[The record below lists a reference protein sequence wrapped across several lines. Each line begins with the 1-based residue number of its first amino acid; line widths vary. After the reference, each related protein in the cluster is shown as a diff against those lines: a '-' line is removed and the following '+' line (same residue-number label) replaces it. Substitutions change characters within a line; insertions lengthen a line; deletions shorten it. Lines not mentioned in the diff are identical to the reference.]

1 MAIISTLRD
10 KGGKFLVFVV
20 GFSIAAFVLGDIL
33 GPNSSLIGQNRNI
46 VGSIKGEEI
55 ELVRFN
61 AVYEELTYNFSLN
74 NGRSPT
80 QQEVSE
86 LRDQA
91 WERLIND
98 ISYVEE
104 FNKIGLTVTDKESVD
119 MVQGNN
125 IHPMII
131 QAFSDPSTGSF
142 NKDNVIGYLQNL
154 SNQPANQQQAW
165 FSFESNLKPMR
176 LRTKYDNL
184 IAQSTYYNSLD
195 AEAEYFNTSSQID
208 LAYFYIPFF
217 AVSDTLFD
225 VSTNEMRSYLN
236 KNKSDYNQD
245 ETRSIDY
252 AFFSVQPSAE
262 DSMFFENEIN
272 DIRSNLMSSNIIDDS
287 TYAVINSDSF
297 NPYIKY
303 NPDELPTDLV
313 GKDVGF
319 ITEPTYENGSI
330 SIKKLSKIDQ
340 DAQEKARAKHILLR
354 FDDSNKSTVRTEANR
369 ILNLLRSGS
378 DFGETA
384 RTYSQDGSASNGGDL
399 GWITDGMMVKPFQD
413 AVFSRRRS
421 GLIPRIIETDFG
433 FHIINV
439 TYPKTRTSYFV
450 ANISKDILP
459 SDNTRNNIYRSAE
472 LFKLDIKSTEDVF
485 SDYLKE
491 NNIIGGNISDIDKNS
506 TEVGTIPNARNV
518 ILWSYSDDRY
528 VGEVSDV
535 LETDEGYIVAQI
547 NEMKDE
553 GTKKL
558 DEVENSIKRRII
570 DEKKYEYL
578 KEILVD
584 YTSLQDLKDN
594 SGLGDIY
601 RSSGISMTENSLSN
615 VGFSPESIG
624 TAFSM
629 QEGELT
635 RPFKIDGGVI
645 VLGLESKVL
654 ADTLSNY
661 DDYRNTLIQTNR
673 FNVPLKIDDAI
684 KHFSD
689 IEDDRYKFF

>member
-33 GPNSSLIGQNRNI
+33 GPNSSFIGQNRNI
-46 VGSIKGEEI
+46 VGSINGEEI
-55 ELVRFN
+55 DLVRFN

-262 DSMFFENEIN
+262 DSTFFENEIN

-303 NPDELPTDLV
+303 NPDELPTYLV

-319 ITEPTYENGSI
+319 ITDPTYENGSI

-354 FDDSNKSTVRTEANR
+354 FDDSNKSTVRIEANR

-378 DFGETA
+378 DFEETA

-399 GWITDGMMVKPFQD
+399 GWFTDGMMVKPFQD

-472 LFKLDIKSTEDVF
+472 LFKLDIKSTEDIF

-518 ILWSYSDDRY
+518 ILWSYADDRY

-553 GTKKL
+553 GIKKL

-584 YTSLQDLKDN
+584 YSSLQDLKDN

>member
-10 KGGKFLVFVV
+10 KGGKVLLIVV
-20 GFSIAAFVLGDIL
+20 GTTIALFVIQDIL
-33 GPNSSLIGQNRNI
+33 APNSSIICQNRNI
-46 VGSIKGEEI
+46 VGSINGEEI
-55 ELVRFN
+55 DLVRFN

-262 DSMFFENEIN
+262 DSTFFENEIN

-399 GWITDGMMVKPFQD
+399 GWFTDGMMVKPFQD

-584 YTSLQDLKDN
+584 YSSLQDLKDN

>member
-46 VGSIKGEEI
+46 VGSINGEEI
-55 ELVRFN
+55 DLVRFN

-262 DSMFFENEIN
+262 DSTFFENEIN

-313 GKDVGF
+313 GEDVGF

-354 FDDSNKSTVRTEANR
+354 FDDSNKSSVRTEANR

-378 DFGETA
+378 DFEETA

-399 GWITDGMMVKPFQD
+399 GWFTDGMMVKPFQD

-472 LFKLDIKSTEDVF
+472 LFKLDIKSTDDVF

-491 NNIIGGNISDIDKNS
+491 NNIIGGSISDIDKNS

-584 YTSLQDLKDN
+584 YSSLQDLKDN

-684 KHFSD
+684 KHFSN

>member
-10 KGGKFLVFVV
+10 KGGKFLLIVV
-20 GFSIAAFVLGDIL
+20 GTTIALFVIQDIL
-33 GPNSSLIGQNRNI
+33 APNSSIIGQNRNI
-46 VGSIKGEEI
+46 VGSINGEEI
-55 ELVRFN
+55 DLVRFN

-80 QQEVSE
+80 QQEISE

-262 DSMFFENEIN
+262 DSTFFENEIN

-340 DAQEKARAKHILLR
+340 DAQEKARAKHILLK

-378 DFGETA
+378 DFEETA

-399 GWITDGMMVKPFQD
+399 GWFTDGMMVKPFQD

-584 YTSLQDLKDN
+584 YSSLQDLKDN